1 LQLTAVGGGPA
12 GDNQLQHCRR
22 TVARGTGSYSAR
34 SQPRSNLTART
45 GYSPSSAFDRLRAS
59 RIQEDQDMYMSTRDL
74 ESATVDSRWDAI
86 TSRDPA
92 ADGSF
97 FYGVRTTGVYCR
109 PTCPS
114 KRPRRINVEFFA
126 SSEAAEKAGFRP
138 CKRCRPR
145 QASQPDRHAQKVAEA
160 CRLIERS
167 EQAPDLKALAK
178 NAGLSPYHFHRIF
191 KAITGLTPKA
201 YASAHRARRVR
212 SELARSGSV
221 TDAIYDSGYNSNA
234 RFYEKAGDVLGM
246 TPRAYRAGGT
256 AANIRFAVGERTPR
270 SVLVAKSERGVCA
283 ILLGNDPDVLARE
296 LQDQFPKANLIGG
309 DSEFEQLVAKV
320 VGFVESPGIGLGLPL
335 DVRGTAF
342 QQRVWEA
349 LRRIP
354 FGATASYSEIA
365 RQIGA
370 PHAARAV
377 AQACA
382 SNRIA
387 VAIPCHRVVRN
398 DGELSGYRWGV
409 ERKRELLAR
418 EARA

>member
-1 LQLTAVGGGPA
+1 
-12 GDNQLQHCRR
+12 
-22 TVARGTGSYSAR
+22 
-34 SQPRSNLTART
+34 
-45 GYSPSSAFDRLRAS
+45 
-59 RIQEDQDMYMSTRDL
+59 MYMSARNL
-74 ESATVDSRWDAI
+74 EPATADSRWDAI
-86 TSRDPA
+86 ISRDPA

-114 KRPRRINVEFFA
+114 KRPRRANVEFFA
-126 SSEAAEKAGFRP
+126 TGEAAEKAGFRP
-138 CKRCRPR
+138 CKRCTPR
-145 QASQPDRHAQKVAEA
+145 QAAQREKHARKVAEA
-160 CRLIERS
+160 CRLIEQS
-167 EQAPDLKALAK
+167 EQAPDLNTLAR

-191 KAITGLTPKA
+191 KAATGLTPKA
-201 YASAHRARRVR
+201 YATAHRARRMR
-212 SELARSGSV
+212 SVLARSSSV

-256 AANIRFAVGERTPR
+256 AANIRFAVGEC
-270 SVLVAKSERGVCA
+270 SLGSILVAKSDHGVCA
-283 ILLGNDPDVLARE
+283 ILLGDDPDVLARE

-320 VGFVESPGIGLGLPL
+320 VGFVESPRIGLDLPL

-349 LRRIP
+349 LRRVP
-354 FGATASYSEIA
+354 AGTTASYSEIA

-382 SNRIA
+382 SNRLA

-398 DGELSGYRWGV
+398 DGELAGYRWGV

-418 EARA
+418 EAAR

>member
-1 LQLTAVGGGPA
+1 
-12 GDNQLQHCRR
+12 
-22 TVARGTGSYSAR
+22 
-34 SQPRSNLTART
+34 
-45 GYSPSSAFDRLRAS
+45 
-59 RIQEDQDMYMSTRDL
+59 MYMSTRDFKP
-74 ESATVDSRWDAI
+74 ATADSRWDAVI
-86 TSRDPA
+86 SRDPA

-114 KRPRRINVEFFA
+114 KRPLRANVEFFA
-126 SSEAAEKAGFRP
+126 TGDAAEKAGFRP
-138 CKRCRPR
+138 CKRCNP
-145 QASQPDRHAQKVAEA
+145 RHAAQPEKHARKVAEA
-160 CRLIERS
+160 CRLIEQS
-167 EQAPDLKALAK
+167 EQAPDLNTLAK

-191 KAITGLTPKA
+191 KAVTGLTPKA
-201 YASAHRARRVR
+201 YATAHRARRVR
-212 SELARSGSV
+212 SELARSNSV

-256 AANIRFAVGERTPR
+256 AANIRFAVGEC
-270 SVLVAKSERGVCA
+270 SLGSILVAKSERGVCA
-283 ILLGNDPDVLARE
+283 ILLGDDPDVLARE

-320 VGFVESPGIGLGLPL
+320 VGFVESPRIGLDLPL
-335 DVRGTAF
+335 DLRGTAF

-349 LRRIP
+349 LRKVP
-354 FGATASYSEIA
+354 AGTTASYSEIA

-382 SNRIA
+382 TNRLA

-398 DGELSGYRWGV
+398 DGGLSGYRWGV

-418 EARA
+418 EARR